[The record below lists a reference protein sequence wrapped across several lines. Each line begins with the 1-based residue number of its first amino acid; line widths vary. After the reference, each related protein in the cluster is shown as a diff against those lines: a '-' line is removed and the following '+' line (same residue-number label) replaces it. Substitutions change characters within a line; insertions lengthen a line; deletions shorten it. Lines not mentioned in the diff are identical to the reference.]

1 MIEKAREIIK
11 HAASAGNASL
21 GAKATETY
29 EDLSKR
35 LKESVADARR
45 ISEPRKAFI
54 RAGVST
60 EFLDAGHAKRFAVE
74 SQDEFRKE
82 GSIPTTRLAQLNNE
96 IKKLRDANPQTLEDA
111 WEDFVECL
119 MPEQGR
125 IVIRKLARAFETSPS
140 KRDQTKAKKAKD
152 NVGRINDI
160 EKKRPTPDNC
170 AEIVKELRKLVK
182 DTVEIRDAFI
192 GDNDEVQ
199 TFVSKA
205 TVGVPLSSMT
215 QSVWDW
221 LEENHLEDAYVVS
234 QPR

>member
-152 NVGRINDI
+152 NVSRINDI
-160 EKKRPTPDNC
+160 EKGPTPDNC
-170 AEIVKELRKLVK
+170 A
-182 DTVEIRDAFI
+182 D
-192 GDNDEVQ
+192 
-199 TFVSKA
+199 SKR
-205 TVGVPLSSMT
+205 TSKTGERHS
-215 QSVWDW
+215 
-221 LEENHLEDAYVVS
+221 
-234 QPR
+234 